1 MVANLDSRDA
11 SVANCS
17 LHFPTSPGTKKK
29 APHTRLEET
38 SMPLKLR
45 AAFLVAFALTLVTQV
60 GHSQEGKDPI
70 HARMKKDL
78 FFLASDECEGRGV
91 GTIGLDL
98 AAYYI
103 AAQFK
108 KAGLQPGGLDKT
120 YFQPFPFAT
129 GSALD
134 GDSTLI
140 ITGPK
145 DEKFELKQG
154 QDFQVV
160 GTSAPGKVNAPLVFA
175 GYGVTSNKTAYDDFA
190 GIDVKGKVIVT
201 LRRLPRFN
209 LQQPFDGSSKDDLN
223 ALAAIENKQNGAEAH
238 RAAAVILVN
247 DASELPNDGLTSF
260 QATKQIS
267 TLSTPYVH
275 VKRAVIDDIIKKS
288 TGMGLTETEKAIDND
303 LKPRSAALT
312 GWNIQLNVRVKRNE
326 SPVKNVIGVIPGKGN
341 LANETVVV
349 GSHYD
354 HLGAGFFKTD
364 GKTIYYGA
372 DDNGSGTTCMMELA
386 RRFAAKNND
395 GRRMVFMAF
404 TAEERGL
411 IGSRH
416 YCRVQPLFPLKDTVA
431 MFNLDM
437 VGRYDPRITKIDDK
451 SITLNYGDGKGINY
465 PFMPEVKVF
474 RQVKDKK
481 EPIEEGTKADVFKN
495 IPAKGLS
502 AAITTDGK
510 YRVASITLNESVP
523 LLVEGFNSAKEF
535 DALVDKMNPGFDI
548 VKKNSRGFFAS
559 DQYSFYQQKV
569 PVLFFWTGEHP
580 EYHKI
585 TDTPDKINIQG
596 MKRIVE
602 YAERVIDHLRTEPKR
617 PEYTVV
623 PIKFGGGGGGVP
635 TSAPSLRFQPDP
647 TFDGKGVL
655 VDKIVPSGPAD
666 KAGMKEGDV
675 IIEIAGK
682 AITNVASY
690 NTVRATLKADVAIDV
705 RVIRDKREITLKVTP
720 VLLK

>member
-1 MVANLDSRDA
+1 
-11 SVANCS
+11 
-17 LHFPTSPGTKKK
+17 
-29 APHTRLEET
+29 
-38 SMPLKLR
+38 MPFKLR

-60 GHSQEGKDPI
+60 GHSQEGKDDPI
-70 HARMKKDL
+70 HARMKKDIY
-78 FFLASDECEGRGV
+78 FLASDECEGRGV

-129 GSALD
+129 GGALD
-134 GDSTLI
+134 GESTLV

-154 QDFQVV
+154 KDFQVV
-160 GTSAPGKVNAPLVFA
+160 GTSAPGKVSGPLVFA
-175 GYGVTSNKTAYDDFA
+175 GYGVKSNKTEYDDFA

-209 LQQPFDGSSKDDLN
+209 FEQPFDGTPKDELN
-223 ALAAIENKQNGAEAH
+223 TLAALENKQFGGEAQ
-238 RAAAVILVN
+238 RAAAIVLVN
-247 DASELPNDGLTSF
+247 DASEMPNDGLTSY

-275 VKRAVIDDIIKKS
+275 VKRAVIDDIMKS
-288 TGMGLTETEKAIDND
+288 ATGMSLTETEKAIDKD

-326 SPVKNVIGVIPGKGN
+326 SPVKNVLGVIPGKGN

-354 HLGAGFFKTD
+354 HLGPGFFKTD
-364 GKTIYYGA
+364 SKTIYYGA
-372 DDNGSGTTCMMELA
+372 DDNGSGTTTMMELA
-386 RRFAAKNND
+386 RRFAAKKTD

-416 YCRVQPLFPLKDTVA
+416 YCRVQPIYPLKDTVA

-437 VGRYDPRITKIDDK
+437 VGRYDPRIVKLDDK
-451 SITLNYGDGKGINY
+451 TLTLTYGDSKEIKYSLMPDYKVYRMVKGVKE
-465 PFMPEVKVF
+465 EVKGGA
-474 RQVKDKK
+474 
-481 EPIEEGTKADVFKN
+481 EELAK

-502 AAITTDGK
+502 AAITTDPK

-523 LLVEGFNSAKEF
+523 LLVEGFNTAKEF
-535 DALVDKMNPGFDI
+535 EGLVDKMNPGFDI
-548 VKKNSRGFFAS
+548 VKKNSRGFVAS

-596 MKRIVE
+596 MMRIAD
-602 YAERVIDHLRTEPKR
+602 YAERVIEHLRTEPKR
-617 PEYTVV
+617 PEYTAVAQ
-623 PIKFGGGGGGVP
+623 PKFGGGGGTP
-635 TSAPSLRFQPDP
+635 ANIPSLRFQPDP
-647 TFDGKGVL
+647 LYDGKGVL
-655 VDKIVPSGPAD
+655 VDKLVSGGPAE
-666 KAGMKEGDV
+666 KAGMKEGDI
-675 IIEIAGK
+675 IIEMAGK
-682 AITNVASY
+682 AIPNVTAY
-690 NTVRATLKADVAIDV
+690 NTVRATLKANVEIEV
-705 RVIRDKREITLKVTP
+705 RVIRGKQEITLKATP